1 MTCKNPAASSG
12 ERIHVCLFVP
22 EFSKS
27 ACQSLEHS
35 SFQQNLH
42 SHPHYGLVVTLFNA
56 VSLFILFM
64 YSVDCKYSLTSAKN
78 NREGKM
84 HPSRETQKTR
94 DLRGTTCPLSLARA
108 TDSVER
114 KLGNLHKLV
123 FWETRCLGRMV
134 FFLTLPPNR
143 EGVNISSHQH

>member
-1 MTCKNPAASSG
+1 MTCKNSAVSSG

-22 EFSKS
+22 EFNKS

-64 YSVDCKYSLTSAKN
+64 YSVDCKYSLPSAKN

-94 DLRGTTCPLSLARA
+94 DLQRFLTTRPLSLARA

-114 KLGNLHKLV
+114 KLG
-123 FWETRCLGRMV
+123 ETCVVGNSVSR
-134 FFLTLPPNR
+134 PN
-143 EGVNISSHQH
+143 GLLLNAPAK